1 MPETSADGQEQ
12 NSQGSG
18 TKARKMNPITT
29 LSLSASHHS
38 TRTSKEYSPGTA
50 NVSIDANRNEVLFL
64 KNGLRASYLTGRTDM
79 TPYWW
84 TIIARISDAVFP

>member
-29 LSLSASHHS
+29 LLA
-38 TRTSKEYSPGTA
+38 
-50 NVSIDANRNEVLFL
+50 VSRHQRKPQGDTHVKSGMLAQ
-64 KNGLRASYLTGRTDM
+64 M
-79 TPYWW
+79 
-84 TIIARISDAVFP
+84 